1 MPGVVHFVG
10 VGPNA
15 APTMSLSLREAAR
28 LTGRIVYLEIVTL
41 CLSLFSLVALVA
53 ELRLPLP
60 SAEREVLRDV
70 DTLICGVFL
79 ADFLVHWYL
88 APNKKAFWKWGWVD
102 LLSSIP
108 ELTFLRWG
116 RIFRIVR
123 IVRALRSFNDVAEH
137 FAFDRAKGTFAVVA
151 LASLM
156 ATLFATVG
164 VLAVETSPESNIRSA
179 GDALW
184 WAFATVTTIGYG
196 DRYPVTVAGRLVAVM
211 LVIFGV
217 SFFGTFT
224 AYLASFFIGQEQK
237 KEETEIHRLTLEIR
251 KLREQVEHLAGLQ
264 PGGSANSASPA
275 PQSSI
280 THETKSPEEKNQQ
293 TRSQTR

>member
-1 MPGVVHFVG
+1 
-10 VGPNA
+10 
-15 APTMSLSLREAAR
+15 
-28 LTGRIVYLEIVTL
+28 
-41 CLSLFSLVALVA
+41 
-53 ELRLPLP
+53 
-60 SAEREVLRDV
+60 
-70 DTLICGVFL
+70 VFL

-88 APNKKAFWKWGWVD
+88 APNKKVFWKWGWVD

-116 RIFRIVR
+116 RVFRIVR

-164 VLAVETSPESNIRSA
+164 VLVFETSPESNIRTA

-196 DRYPVTVAGRLVAVM
+196 DRYPVTLAGRLVAVM

-224 AYLASFFIGQEQK
+224 AYLASFFIGAEQK
-237 KEETEIHRLTLEIR
+237 KEETEIHRLTLEFR
-251 KLREQVEHLAGLQ
+251 KLREQVELLAGHRL
-264 PGGSANSASPA
+264 GGSANSVSPA
-275 PQSSI
+275 PQPSV

-293 TRSQTR
+293 T